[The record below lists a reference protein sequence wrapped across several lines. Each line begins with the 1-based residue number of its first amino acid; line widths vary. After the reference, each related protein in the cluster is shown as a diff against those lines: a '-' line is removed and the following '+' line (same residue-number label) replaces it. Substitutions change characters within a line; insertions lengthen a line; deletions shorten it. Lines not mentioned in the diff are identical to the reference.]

1 MAKFSP
7 GMLLALGLGGAM
19 VLTAAGVQW
28 FTGDGEPN
36 GRADAP
42 AARDT
47 STAPSPDALRPALPD
62 GERVKI
68 AVVDPAPPMRIQPG
82 PRMEVM
88 SAVENGFKGFVR
100 RSRQTLALNRAPPPI
115 VDAPAD
121 DAGALINGQTFA
133 ELSADRMAGAGA
145 SEWRD
150 EAPRPRVRTWSATVV
165 TGDDPCDRLGS
176 RADRLVCR
184 EPRLAEADAR
194 MRQALDRAAEGPER
208 DAVLSDQS
216 RWLAARERAAQDGPG
231 AVDHMYAIRLR
242 ELEGR

>member
-1 MAKFSP
+1 MAKISP
-7 GMLLALGLGGAM
+7 GMLLAVGLGGAM

-28 FTGDGEPN
+28 LTGEGKET
-36 GRADAP
+36 GSARAVVADA
-42 AARDT
+42 A
-47 STAPSPDALRPALPD
+47 SPSPDALRPALPT

-88 SAVENGFKGFVR
+88 SAVENGFKGLVR
-100 RSRQTLALNRAPPPI
+100 RSRHTLNLNRAPPPVI
-115 VDAPAD
+115 DAPLD
-121 DAGALINGQTFA
+121 DHGALINGRTLA
-133 ELSADRMAGAGA
+133 ELS
-145 SEWRD
+145 RD
-150 EAPRPRVRTWSATVV
+150 DGWVESSREAAPAPRVRTWSATVV

-194 MRQALDRAAEGPER
+194 MRAALDQAADGPARE
-208 DAVLSDQS
+208 AVLSDQS
-216 RWLAARERAAQDGPG
+216 RWLAARERAARDGAG